1 VIRIRLPAQLRSLA
15 RLDGEIEVDVAG
27 PVTLGAVLDALE
39 GSYPALVGTIRD
51 RTSGRR
57 RPMVRLFADGLDLS
71 DAAPGTPL
79 PDAVVRGDQ
88 PLLVVGAIAG
98 G

>member
-15 RLDGEIEVDVAG
+15 RLEGEIEVDVAS
-27 PVTLGAVLDALE
+27 PVTLGTVLDALE
-39 GSYPALVGTIRD
+39 AGYPALVGTIRD

-57 RPMVRLFADGLDLS
+57 RPMVRLFADGEDLS

-79 PDAVVRGDQ
+79 PDAVARGDQ
-88 PLLVVGAIAG
+88 PLLIVGAIAG